1 MKYTIAAFAHLLD
14 HNNLCANETSEVQ
27 SKFCARNYRE
37 MKLSP
42 VTKLNDS
49 INVVTNR

>member
-1 MKYTIAAFAHLLD
+1 MKYTIDDFAHLID
-14 HNNLCANETSEVQ
+14 HTNLCVNETSEVQ
-27 SKFCARNYRE
+27 SKFYARNYRE

-42 VTKLNDS
+42 VTKLNDR

>member
-1 MKYTIAAFAHLLD
+1 MKYTIAAFAHLID
-14 HNNLCANETSEVQ
+14 HTNLCVNETSEVQ

-42 VTKLNDS
+42 VTKLNDR